1 MAEARHDGEAGRSAG
16 TDRPIPGK
24 ALRAIDDLSLDRL
37 DAKLGAAMRTEGS
50 LGRHGAAAAWA
61 GLHIASVLAL
71 PTVAASDRSSV
82 PVTIR
87 ILDGVAHL
95 TLDRP
100 PVNVL
105 DIEMLRRLNGALRQC
120 DVPEIRVLVL
130 SSALPRAFSAGV
142 DIADHVASRSDAMLA
157 EVRENARLL
166 LNLRPLTIAAIQ
178 GSTLGGGAEIALLCD
193 IVIAADDTV
202 LAFPEITLAA
212 FPPVAAACLPERCTG
227 PLAMG
232 LLLGESMDARA
243 AQQAGLVSQ
252 VVARASLAQTAEEVA
267 KKLAGHSGVALRA
280 LTSAT
285 RGQRAPA
292 VLQRLD
298 AAIATY
304 KAAVAPSSDA
314 DEGIRAFREKR
325 APAWS
330 HH

>member
-1 MAEARHDGEAGRSAG
+1 M
-16 TDRPIPGK
+16 
-24 ALRAIDDLSLDRL
+24 
-37 DAKLGAAMRTEGS
+37 
-50 LGRHGAAAAWA
+50 
-61 GLHIASVLAL
+61 
-71 PTVAASDRSSV
+71 
-82 PVTIR
+82 
-87 ILDGVAHL
+87 
-95 TLDRP
+95 
-100 PVNVL
+100 NVL

-166 LNLRPLTIAAIQ
+166 LNLRPITIAAIQ

-243 AQQAGLVSQ
+243 AQQAGLVRQ
-252 VVARASLAQTAEEVA
+252 GVATASLAQTAEEMA
-267 KKLAGHSGVALRA
+267 KKLDGRPQCCSGWTPPSPPTRLRSPHPA
-280 LTSAT
+280 MPMRGSARSGRNGRRPGVT
-285 RGQRAPA
+285 TDGQAPDPPRRGRGARA
-292 VLQRLD
+292 
-298 AAIATY
+298 
-304 KAAVAPSSDA
+304 
-314 DEGIRAFREKR
+314 
-325 APAWS
+325 
-330 HH
+330 

>member
-1 MAEARHDGEAGRSAG
+1 M
-16 TDRPIPGK
+16 
-24 ALRAIDDLSLDRL
+24 
-37 DAKLGAAMRTEGS
+37 
-50 LGRHGAAAAWA
+50 
-61 GLHIASVLAL
+61 
-71 PTVAASDRSSV
+71 
-82 PVTIR
+82 
-87 ILDGVAHL
+87 
-95 TLDRP
+95 
-100 PVNVL
+100 NVL

-232 LLLGESMDARA
+232 LLL
-243 AQQAGLVSQ
+243 AGLVRQ

-304 KAAVAPSSDA
+304 KASVAPSSDA